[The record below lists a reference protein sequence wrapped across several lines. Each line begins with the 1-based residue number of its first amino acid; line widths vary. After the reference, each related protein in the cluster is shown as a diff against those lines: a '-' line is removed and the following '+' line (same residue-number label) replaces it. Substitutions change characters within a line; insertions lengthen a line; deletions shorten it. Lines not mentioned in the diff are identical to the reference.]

1 MSRFIVVTFPDEPK
15 STEGAHILKDLH
27 AEGRITLHGL
37 AVVARGSDGKLSV
50 AESAYEG
57 PHGAAVAALIGGLA
71 ALPGGPVAAALFAA
85 GGALF
90 GLSADIINR
99 SAGREL
105 VNKVLN
111 DLSSST
117 KSAVIAEVSEGEGVA
132 LDARMETIGGT
143 VLRDLAAWPH
153 RG

>member
-1 MSRFIVVTFPDEPK
+1 MSRFIVVTFPDEPR

-27 AEGRITLHGL
+27 AEGRIALHGL
-37 AVVARGSDGKLSV
+37 AVVARGADGKLSV
-50 AESAYEG
+50 GESTYEG

-71 ALPGGPVAAALFAA
+71 ALPGGPVAATLFAV

-90 GLSADIINR
+90 GLSADLINH
-99 SAGREL
+99 SAGKEL

>member
-1 MSRFIVVTFPDEPK
+1 MCFMFR
-15 STEGAHILKDLH
+15 AIL
-27 AEGRITLHGL
+27 T
-37 AVVARGSDGKLSV
+37 SV
-50 AESAYEG
+50 EDNN
-57 PHGAAVAALIGGLA
+57 VDT
-71 ALPGGPVAAALFAA
+71 LFAA

-90 GLSADIINR
+90 GLSADLINR

-111 DLSSST
+111 DLSSPT

-143 VLRDLAAWPH
+143 VLHDLSA
-153 RG
+153 

>member
-1 MSRFIVVTFPDEPK
+1 MKECIFSRI
-15 STEGAHILKDLH
+15 STPRAASRSTDWLS
-27 AEGRITLHGL
+27 LHGAL
-37 AVVARGSDGKLSV
+37 TEAVG
-50 AESAYEG
+50 ESAYEG

-71 ALPGGPVAAALFAA
+71 ALPGGPVAATIFAS

-105 VNKVLN
+105 VNKVLH
-111 DLSSST
+111 DLSSQT

-143 VLRDLAAWPH
+143 VLHGLSA
-153 RG
+153 